1 MKMLAAR
8 DFSLKHTIESGQIFR
23 WKLLNGW
30 YLVSVGSSILKIRQ
44 KGNTIFYTCNGSL
57 NVNKFFS
64 LDENYHSILKQIRKD
79 KFMKKA
85 IDSCCGLRLIRQEP
99 WECTISFIAS
109 SYSNIP
115 KIRKSISSLCMRFGE
130 KISLGKYSDY
140 SFPNPGNLNNIKK
153 LESCSLGYRADYIRR
168 AAGKIASKKDFLK
181 RIKNLSYE
189 DAKKELIKLPGVGD
203 KVADCILLFSLGHH
217 EAFPVDVW
225 IKRIME
231 QNYFGGKA
239 MPNKKIVAFARDYFG
254 EYAGYAQ
261 QFLYHYARNLNEK

>member
-1 MKMLAAR
+1 MKILITGGAG
-8 DFSLKHTIESGQIFR
+8 FI
-23 WKLLNGW
+23 
-30 YLVSVGSSILKIRQ
+30 GSHLCNFLIG
-44 KGNTIFYTCNGSL
+44 KGHKVICMDN
-57 NVNKFFS
+57 
-64 LDENYHSILKQIRKD
+64 
-79 KFMKKA
+79 
-85 IDSCCGLRLIRQEP
+85 LI
-99 WECTISFIAS
+99 T
-109 SYSNIP
+109 
-115 KIRKSISSLCMRFGE
+115 
-130 KISLGKYSDY
+130 
-140 SFPNPGNLNNIKK
+140 GNLNNIKK